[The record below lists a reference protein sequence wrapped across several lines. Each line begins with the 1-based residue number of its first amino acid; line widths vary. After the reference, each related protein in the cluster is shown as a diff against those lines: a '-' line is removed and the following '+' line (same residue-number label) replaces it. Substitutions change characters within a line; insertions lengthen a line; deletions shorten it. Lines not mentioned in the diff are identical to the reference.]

1 MARFSL
7 KLVERQL
14 SVLSESA
21 LVLTAVDFAL
31 FWIAPTNFEPVQSEL
46 IEVAVVELD
55 SQSTDV
61 HALQS
66 LLRPRVG

>member
-1 MARFSL
+1 MACFSL

-21 LVLTAVDFAL
+21 LVTAVDLAW
-31 FWIAPTNFEPVQSEL
+31 FWIAPTNFEAVQSEL
-46 IEVAVVELD
+46 IEVAVEFD

-61 HALQS
+61 HVLQS
-66 LLRPRVG
+66 LLRQRVG